1 MEIWR
6 PAYIGLGSNLADPRA
21 QVLTAC
27 ARLAQV
33 PRTRVVLSSR
43 LYRSQRS
50 ASVGDRESS
59 ISICCP
65 TRVSNARRRHSH
77 CRIPG

>member
-27 ARLAQV
+27 ARLAQL

-43 LYRSQRS
+43 LYRSRPLGPIAQPEFVN
-50 ASVGDRESS
+50 AVVGVLTQLESPALLAGDS
-59 ISICCP
+59 S
-65 TRVSNARRRHSH
+65 
-77 CRIPG
+77 